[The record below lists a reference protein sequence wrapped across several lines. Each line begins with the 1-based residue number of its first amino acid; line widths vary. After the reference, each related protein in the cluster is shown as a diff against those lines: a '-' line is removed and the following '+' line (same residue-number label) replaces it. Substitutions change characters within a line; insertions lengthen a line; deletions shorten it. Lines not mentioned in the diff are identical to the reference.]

1 MNSRSTM
8 EYLQH
13 GAAGILTYGLIRG
26 REDIIAF
33 GTLGQDRTK
42 VRLGSIAM
50 QEESADYEFL
60 VLSMDNTKEFRAKDR
75 NELHWFL
82 WALGTS
88 GDWANAEDWSNG
100 QNVPVIKR
108 YH

>member
-1 MNSRSTM
+1 MNGRSTM

-33 GTLGQDRTK
+33 GTMSQNKTK
-42 VRLGSIAM
+42 IRIGSIAL
-50 QEESADYEFL
+50 QEESIGYEFL
-60 VLSMDNTKEFRAKDR
+60 VLSMDGTNEFRAKNK

-88 GDWANAEDWSNG
+88 GDWTNAEDWSNG
-100 QNVPVIKR
+100 KDVPIIKQ

>member
-1 MNSRSTM
+1 MNGRSTM

-33 GTLGQDRTK
+33 GTITQDK
-42 VRLGSIAM
+42 LKIRLGSIAL
-50 QEESADYEFL
+50 QEESADYKFL
-60 VLSMDNTKEFRAKDR
+60 VLSMDSAKEFRAKDR
-75 NELHWFL
+75 NQLHWFL
-82 WALGTS
+82 WAFGTS
-88 GDWANAEDWSNG
+88 GNWDNAEDWSNG
-100 QNVPVIKR
+100 QDVPIIKQ

>member
-1 MNSRSTM
+1 MNGRSTM

-13 GAAGILTYGLIRG
+13 GAAGILTYGLVRG
-26 REDIIAF
+26 QEDVIAF
-33 GTLGQDRTK
+33 GTVGANRTK
-42 VRLGSIAM
+42 TRLGSIAL
-50 QEESADYEFL
+50 QEESIGYEFL
-60 VLSMDNTKEFRAKDR
+60 VLSMDSTSEFRAKDR

-88 GDWANAEDWSNG
+88 GDWNTAEDWSNG
-100 QNVPVIKR
+100 KNVPIFKQ